1 MMVAWEDYVEV
12 NPEVLVGK
20 PVIKGTRLSIEFIME
35 RLANGWTEEEI
46 IENYPYLYLL
56 ELSISGGKNSG
67 LRNQENTYCNYSR
80 KKRLNLKGT

>member
-1 MMVAWEDYVEV
+1 MIVWEDYVES

-46 IENYPYLYLL
+46 LENYPTLD
-56 ELSISGGKNSG
+56 KNSM
-67 LRNQENTYCNYSR
+67 QAVYSYAYETIR
-80 KKRLNLKGT
+80 EVMFFGIEEKRA

>member
-1 MMVAWEDYVEV
+1 MIAWEDYVES

-46 IENYPYLYLL
+46 LENYPSLD
-56 ELSISGGKNSG
+56 KNSMQAKDE
-67 LRNQENTYCNYSR
+67 LDIQWPVVTSYPDSVFEEVII
-80 KKRLNLKGT
+80 